1 MTDGNKQRSTSAL
14 QDQARE
20 IAVAAKDFKITSE
33 SHYVESA
40 SRLQGIKALMKE
52 IDKTFDENIKRAF
65 DTHKGLVATKR
76 SLQNPLED
84 AERRIKQAVLGYQQ
98 EQERIRRE
106 AEAKAQEEARKER
119 ERLEAQAAKAAEKGK
134 SEKAEALQAQAAAV
148 VAPILAPTL
157 PKIAGL
163 STRITYRAE
172 VVGKLELV
180 KAVVAGL
187 VPLNALDPN
196 MTFLNN
202 QARVL
207 KEDLIY
213 PGVRVIQES
222 GIASR
227 SA

>member
-1 MTDGNKQRSTSAL
+1 VTDLATPELVQETSNAL
-14 QDQARE
+14 T
-20 IAVAAKDFKITSE
+20 VAKEFRVTSE
-33 SHYVESA
+33 QHYIESA
-40 SRLQGIKALMKE
+40 DRLKAIKALAKKLDE
-52 IDKTFDENIKRAF
+52 TFDPHIKRAF
-65 DTHKGLVATKR
+65 DAHRALVAEKKGH
-76 SLQNPLED
+76 QQPLID
-84 AERRIKQAVLGYQQ
+84 AEGYVKRAVLGYQQ
-98 EQERIRRE
+98 EQERIRRA

-134 SEKAEALQAQAAAV
+134 VEKAAALQTAAAAV
-148 VAPILAPTL
+148 VAPIIAPTT

-163 STRITYRAE
+163 STRTTYRAD
-172 VVGKLELV
+172 VTSKLELV
-180 KAVVAGL
+180 KAVAAGS
-187 VPLNALDPN
+187 VPLNALEPN

-213 PGVRVIQES
+213 PGVRVVTDS

>member
-1 MTDGNKQRSTSAL
+1 MTDLATPELVQETSNAL
-14 QDQARE
+14 T
-20 IAVAAKDFKITSE
+20 VAKEFRVTSE
-33 SHYVESA
+33 QHYIESA
-40 SRLQGIKALMKE
+40 DRLKAIKALSKKLDE
-52 IDKTFDENIKRAF
+52 TFDQHIKRAF
-65 DTHKGLVATKR
+65 DAHRALVAEKKMH
-76 SLQNPLED
+76 QQPLLD
-84 AERRIKQAVLGYQQ
+84 AEGYVKRAVLGYQQ
-98 EQERIRRE
+98 EQERIRRV

-134 SEKAEALQAQAAAV
+134 AEKAQALQAAAAAV
-148 VAPILAPTL
+148 VAPIIAPTT

-187 VPLNALDPN
+187 VPLNALDAN

-202 QARVL
+202 QARIL

-213 PGVRVIQES
+213 PGVRVVQES
-222 GIASR
+222 GISSR

>member
-1 MTDGNKQRSTSAL
+1 MTDLATPELVQETSNAL
-14 QDQARE
+14 
-20 IAVAAKDFKITSE
+20 AVAKDFKVTSQD
-33 SHYVESA
+33 HYIASA
-40 SRLQGIKALMKE
+40 DRLKAIKALSKKL
-52 IDKTFDENIKRAF
+52 DDTFDPHIKRAF
-65 DTHKGLVATKR
+65 DNHRALVAEKK
-76 SLQNPLED
+76 QHQQPLLD
-84 AERRIKQAVLGYQQ
+84 AEGYVKRAVLGYQQ

-134 SEKAEALQAQAAAV
+134 VEKSEALQAQAAAV

-196 MTFLNN
+196 MTFLNQ
-202 QARVL
+202 QARAMR
-207 KEDLIY
+207 EDLTY
-213 PGVRVIQES
+213 PGVRVVTDT
-222 GIASR
+222 GLASR
-227 SA
+227 SV

>member
-1 MTDGNKQRSTSAL
+1 MTDLATPELVQETSNAL
-14 QDQARE
+14 T
-20 IAVAAKDFKITSE
+20 VAKEFRVTSE
-33 SHYVESA
+33 EHYIESA
-40 SRLQGIKALMKE
+40 DKLKVIKALSKKLDE
-52 IDKTFDENIKRAF
+52 TFDPHIKRAF
-65 DTHKGLVATKR
+65 DAHRALVAEKK
-76 SLQNPLED
+76 QHQQPLID
-84 AERRIKQAVLGYQQ
+84 AEGYVKRAVLGYQQ
-98 EQERIRRE
+98 EQERIRRA

-134 SEKAEALQAQAAAV
+134 TEKAAALEAAAAAV
-148 VAPILAPTL
+148 VAPIIAPTT

-163 STRITYRAE
+163 STRTTYRAE
-172 VVGKLELV
+172 VVSKLELV
-180 KAVVAGL
+180 KAVAAGS
-187 VPLNALDPN
+187 VPLNALDAN

-213 PGVRVIQES
+213 PGVRVVQES

>member
-1 MTDGNKQRSTSAL
+1 M
-14 QDQARE
+14 
-20 IAVAAKDFKITSE
+20 
-33 SHYVESA
+33 
-40 SRLQGIKALMKE
+40 
-52 IDKTFDENIKRAF
+52 
-65 DTHKGLVATKR
+65 
-76 SLQNPLED
+76 
-84 AERRIKQAVLGYQQ
+84 
-98 EQERIRRE
+98 
-106 AEAKAQEEARKER
+106 
-119 ERLEAQAAKAAEKGK
+119 
-134 SEKAEALQAQAAAV
+134 
-148 VAPILAPTL
+148 APIIAPTT

-172 VVGKLELV
+172 LTDKLALV

-187 VPLNALDPN
+187 VPLNAVDPN

-213 PGVRVIQES
+213 PGVRVVQET